1 MNTLNRYLPFVMFLF
16 FFQFSSASGLDDA
29 VYNKI
34 KKEYTLHPD
43 GSMEYREYK
52 ELTLLTY
59 MSFHRLFGET
69 FIVYD
74 PGYQQLEI
82 HEAYTIMADGMRVDV
97 PDNGFNEVL
106 PRQAANAPAYNRLRE
121 MVVTHTGLEVG
132 ATIYLD
138 YSIKTAAGHFPAFM
152 GEDLTGEMVPLREKK
167 VIIRIP
173 ESETLH
179 YKMLNLRTAPE
190 IRQEDGMQVYTFT
203 FREQPATPQLW
214 GTDPTQLPRLFFS
227 TAKDME
233 RAYFPFVAQDAFR
246 FQATAEMEAA
256 VKLLKEEQKSN
267 LEVALAIQKMVVDEI
282 GTWNIPLEYTGF
294 SCRTP
299 AEVWQSNGG
308 TVAEKSILLTSLLLQ
323 AGLQAEALAIIP
335 DKYFDRSTGSLYVF
349 NGFAVRVNPG
359 TGEHIY
365 LSATRKES
373 QDLAFTLAGNKL
385 LILNGA
391 IESLKTFDIQETE
404 NQALFTGEL
413 RFEEDRLAGSL
424 NIFLSHAFNPYFS
437 LTADSAHAKKYADGA
452 GNAVIR
458 DLNREH
464 ARFDVDFVSPAPA
477 RTFAGYLFIKLPR
490 FKNGTDSWGYPYV
503 ESERKL
509 PIRLPYPVN
518 EKYVYALSLPD
529 GHKLIS
535 PTGETE
541 IENEVGKIIVK
552 TELKGNSLIY
562 TRELRLNTSYIEY
575 TALESFEELWKVWMD
590 PSHRELVLKMQ

>member
-1 MNTLNRYLPFVMFLF
+1 MNKLIRYLPFVLF
-16 FFQFSSASGLDDA
+16 VFFCRVSSASGPDDA
-29 VYNKI
+29 VYNKLV
-34 KKEYTLHPD
+34 KEYTLYPD
-43 GSMEYREYK
+43 GSMEYREQK

-74 PGYQQLEI
+74 PACQELAI

-106 PRQAANAPAYNRLRE
+106 PREAANAPAYNRLRE

-152 GEDLTGEMVPLREKK
+152 GENLIGETVPLREKQ

-173 ESETLH
+173 EGETLH
-179 YKMLNLRTAPE
+179 YRMLNMRTAPE
-190 IRQEDGMQVYTFT
+190 TGMEDGMQVYTFT

-233 RAYFPFVAQDAFR
+233 RAYFPFVAQAAFR
-246 FQATAEMEAA
+246 FQTTPEMEAA
-256 VKLLKEEQKSN
+256 VELVKETNKSD
-267 LEVALAIQKMVVDEI
+267 LEVALAIRKMVVDEI
-282 GTWNIPLEYTGF
+282 GTWDIPLEYTGF

-308 TVAEKSILLTSLLLQ
+308 TVAEKNILLASLLMQ
-323 AGLQAEALAIIP
+323 AGLQTEALAIIP
-335 DKYFDRSTGSLYVF
+335 GKYFDRSTGSLYVIK
-349 NGFAVRVNPG
+349 GFAVRVNPG

-373 QDLAFTLAGNKL
+373 QDLAFTLAGNRL
-385 LILNGA
+385 LVLDGA
-391 IESLKTFDIQETE
+391 IESLKTFDIPETE

-413 RFEEDRLAGSL
+413 RLDEDRLAGTL
-424 NIFLSHAFNPYFS
+424 NIFLGQGFNPYFS
-437 LTADSAHAKKYADGA
+437 LSADSAYAKKYADGA
-452 GNAVIR
+452 SSAVIR
-458 DLNREH
+458 ALDREH
-464 ARFDVDFVSPAPA
+464 ARFDVDFVSPAPV
-477 RTFAGYLFIKLPR
+477 RTFAGYLFLKLPF

-503 ESERKL
+503 ESGRSL

-529 GHKLIS
+529 GHELVS
-535 PTGETE
+535 PTGETA
-541 IENEVGKIIVK
+541 IENEIGKVVVK
-552 TELKGNSLIY
+552 TEIKGNSLIY
-562 TRELRLNTSYIEY
+562 TRELRLNTSYVDY
-575 TALESFEELWKVWMD
+575 KGLDSFEELWKVWMN